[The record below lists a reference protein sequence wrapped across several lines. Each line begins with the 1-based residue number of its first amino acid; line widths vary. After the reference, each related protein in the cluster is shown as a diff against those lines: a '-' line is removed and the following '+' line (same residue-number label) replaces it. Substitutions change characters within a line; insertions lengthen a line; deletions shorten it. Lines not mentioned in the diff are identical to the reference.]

1 MWPQTDIKTWYEI
14 QIICL
19 SDKKMISY
27 INSIQSNINI
37 QWHYYMCRALSSV
50 RLWQARNVTHT
61 PKNRCYFQ
69 NTETENAL
77 EDHTD

>member
-1 MWPQTDIKTWYEI
+1 MLKT
-14 QIICL
+14 
-19 SDKKMISY
+19 K
-27 INSIQSNINI
+27 NI
-37 QWHYYMCRALSSV
+37 RGVLKTTK
-50 RLWQARNVTHT
+50 ARNVTHT